1 MKKSIAISVLTILSL
16 FFLPKLQKNSE
27 PKNLKNGKDL
37 TYFENGSVKSEANYK
52 NGKLHGVYTLYK
64 NNGEISKTYI
74 YEMGKYIK

>member
-27 PKNLKNGKDL
+27 PKNLKNGKEL
-37 TYFENGSVKSEANYK
+37 TYFENGSVKSEAN
-52 NGKLHGVYTLYK
+52 YK